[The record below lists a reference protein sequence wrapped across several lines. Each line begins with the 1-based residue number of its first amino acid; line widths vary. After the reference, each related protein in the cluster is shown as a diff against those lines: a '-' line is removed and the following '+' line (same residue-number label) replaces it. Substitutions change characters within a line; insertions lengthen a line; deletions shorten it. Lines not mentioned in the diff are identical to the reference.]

1 MRNVVHRPSSTLFY
15 QGKAMPI
22 TDTVTLVSNQGWD
35 ARLLVCRCGALV
47 DTFIV
52 VSERYVVL
60 IDTLIN
66 RSTAA
71 ALLEIAR
78 PYLAGRQLL
87 AVNTHADWDH
97 AWGNQVFAG
106 PGALLPVPIIATR
119 RCAERLRSAEA
130 QRKLAEMRASAPG
143 RFDDVAL
150 TPPSVLF
157 EQRLVIDGGDL
168 TLELFA
174 TPGHQPDHIA
184 IFMPEIRTLL
194 PGDAAELPF
203 PFVESAVSMPAM
215 RDSLARMAAL
225 NAETAL
231 YCHAP
236 VTSGPALLQQNMAYF
251 ETIEQR
257 CRDARARGVLS
268 SPTADTDVEALVGF
282 AFADAL
288 PADADADAL
297 EGFYRPGHQAAIRA
311 MLEYLTGWRV
321 PG

>member
-1 MRNVVHRPSSTLFY
+1 MH
-15 QGKAMPI
+15 I
-22 TDTVTLVSNQGWD
+22 TDTVALIPNQGWD
-35 ARLLVCRCGALV
+35 QRILVCRCGTLV

-66 RSTAA
+66 RRTAE

-78 PYLAGRQLL
+78 PYLPSRQLL

-97 AWGNQVFAG
+97 AWGNHVFAG
-106 PGALLPVPIIATR
+106 PSAVLPAPIIASR
-119 RCAERLRSAEA
+119 RCAERLRSEEA
-130 QRKLAEMRASAPG
+130 QHKLAKLRAGEPG

-150 TPPSVLF
+150 TPPTVLF
-157 EQRLVIDGGDL
+157 EQQLAIDGGDL

-184 IFMPEIRTLL
+184 VFIPAIRTLL

-203 PFVESAVSMPAM
+203 PFVESAAALPAL

-225 NAETAL
+225 HAETTL

-236 VTSGPALLQQNMAYF
+236 VDSGPGLLRRNMAYF
-251 ETIEQR
+251 DTIEQR
-257 CRDARARGVLS
+257 CRAALARGV
-268 SPTADTDVEALVGF
+268 PGRPAADADVEALVGF
-282 AFADAL
+282 PFAEAL
-288 PADADADAL
+288 PADADAAAL

-311 MLEYLTGWRV
+311 MLEYLSGDA
-321 PG
+321 

>member
-1 MRNVVHRPSSTLFY
+1 M
-15 QGKAMPI
+15 
-22 TDTVTLVSNQGWD
+22 TDTVALVPNQGWD
-35 ARLLVCRCGALV
+35 ARILVCRCGPLV

-52 VSERYVVL
+52 VTERYVVL

-66 RSTAA
+66 RRTAE

-78 PYLAGRQLL
+78 EHLPGRQLL

-97 AWGNQVFAG
+97 AWGNHVFAG
-106 PGALLPVPIIATR
+106 PSAVLPAPIIASQ
-119 RCAERLRSAEA
+119 RCAERLRSAAA
-130 QRKLAEMRASAPG
+130 QGKLAKLRASEPG

-150 TPPSVLF
+150 TPPTVLF
-157 EQRLVIDGGDL
+157 EQRLAIDGGDL

-184 IFMPEIRTLL
+184 VFIPQVRTLL

-203 PFVESAVSMPAM
+203 PFVESAATMPAM

-225 NAETAL
+225 DAETAL

-236 VTSGPALLQQNMAYF
+236 VTSGPGLLRRNMAYF
-251 ETIEQR
+251 DTIEQR
-257 CRDARARGVLS
+257 CRAALARGVPS
-268 SPTADTDVEALVGF
+268 SPAAAADVEALVGF
-282 AFADAL
+282 PFAEAL
-288 PADADADAL
+288 PADADVAAL

-311 MLEYLTGWRV
+311 MLEHLTSNE
-321 PG
+321 